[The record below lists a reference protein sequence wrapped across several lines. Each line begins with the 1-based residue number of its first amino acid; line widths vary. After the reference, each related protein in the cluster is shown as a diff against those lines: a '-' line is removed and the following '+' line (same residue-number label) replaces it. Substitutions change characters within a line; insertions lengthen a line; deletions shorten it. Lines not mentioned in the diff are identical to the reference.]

1 MFIPAFLSSPLAFSV
16 PTFVRNLL
24 PILTAG
30 LGAPVLKLGAVVG
43 VPSWC
48 SLLQLGPHLSR
59 KGDWEGSA
67 LGRSWGAKVGLG
79 LTPEGVSLFGETFT
93 SQLFF
98 FCFCQLVLQQPHLRT
113 DPAPSELEEDTWGLL
128 RG

>member
-43 VPSWC
+43 VPSW
-48 SLLQLGPHLSR
+48 SS
-59 KGDWEGSA
+59 
-67 LGRSWGAKVGLG
+67 
-79 LTPEGVSLFGETFT
+79 
-93 SQLFF
+93 
-98 FCFCQLVLQQPHLRT
+98 LQQWALTSAVRETGRAQPWGGAG
-113 DPAPSELEEDTWGLL
+113 DPKWAWG
-128 RG
+128 